1 VIFRKQL
8 LPFFSSIMALL
19 AVDACSNQASK
30 LPKYDHVPAFSM
42 TDADGNPFR
51 SSELLGSVWVAD
63 FIYTNCPA
71 ECPLM
76 SYKMRSLEKQ
86 LPAAADLKLVSISV
100 DPERDTPPVL
110 KEFASHYG
118 APNKDWIFL
127 TGTPET
133 VHQIAF
139 TTFHV
144 GDIIGKMQHSTKF
157 VLVDKQGFIR
167 GYYSS
172 FDQQSMSDLLRDL
185 KALSK
190 DRS

>member
-1 VIFRKQL
+1 MIFRKRV
-8 LPFFSSIMALL
+8 LPFFLLL
-19 AVDACSNQASK
+19 AACSNPASK
-30 LPKYDHVPAFSM
+30 LPKYDRVPAFSM
-42 TDADGNPFR
+42 TDADGHAFK
-51 SSELLGSVWVAD
+51 SAELLGTVWVAD

-86 LPAAADLKLVSISV
+86 LPAGADLKLVSISV
-100 DPERDTPPVL
+100 DPERDTPAVL
-110 KEFASHYG
+110 KEFAGHYG

-133 VHQIAF
+133 IHQIAF

-190 DRS
+190 DKT